1 MNALELTTARVN
13 ALERANAAAAEDRKG
28 LLAELTTARME
39 AAEAAALRGTA
50 LAEGEAAK
58 AALAMAERVARLRQ
72 AQLDAHEAEDQR
84 LRHDTSGTVAA
95 LAKAQAALQLVSAD
109 KEEAMREA
117 HAARTEAAAARAEAD
132 EHRRIAQTADD
143 ECASLRSRL
152 EAAAEAL
159 QDARA
164 ATHAASAHGFSLER
178 ELQQAQAKAYE
189 ADAAAAAA
197 AAREQVLAERSA
209 RHEES
214 AAQARLAAE
223 KAEALLTAALR
234 QHEALER
241 ALESHAAEPGEQMQ
255 RLQASV
261 GAQQQRATLAER
273 RAAELHS
280 CLVEMA
286 SGLKAHRAHV
296 AQLKGLHAEQAQ
308 QVLER
313 AERPSAECHLSAI

>member
-1 MNALELTTARVN
+1 M
-13 ALERANAAAAEDRKG
+13 RAPP
-28 LLAELTTARME
+28 
-39 AAEAAALRGTA
+39 
-50 LAEGEAAK
+50 
-58 AALAMAERVARLRQ
+58 
-72 AQLDAHEAEDQR
+72 
-84 LRHDTSGTVAA
+84 
-95 LAKAQAALQLVSAD
+95 
-109 KEEAMREA
+109 
-117 HAARTEAAAARAEAD
+117 
-132 EHRRIAQTADD
+132 
-143 ECASLRSRL
+143 
-152 EAAAEAL
+152 
-159 QDARA
+159 
-164 ATHAASAHGFSLER
+164 HAASAHGLSLER

-197 AAREQVLAERSA
+197 AAREQMLAERSA

-241 ALESHAAEPGEQMQ
+241 ALEMHAAEPAEQMQ

-296 AQLKGLHAEQAQ
+296 AQLQGLHAEQAK
-308 QVLER
+308 QVLERR
-313 AERPSAECHLSAI
+313 AERPSADCHLIAI